1 VQIQLL
7 TIRPLANAWI
17 KMTAYAP
24 GINSHMERAVASD
37 IVDEA
42 SLDRYLTDR
51 DRGAGRLQKLEIR
64 MRGGQKGRQKANKVR
79 HWCAHSPS
87 KVL

>member
-7 TIRPLANAWI
+7 TIRTLENAWI
-17 KMTAYAP
+17 KMAAYAP

-42 SLDRYLTDR
+42 SLDR
-51 DRGAGRLQKLEIR
+51 
-64 MRGGQKGRQKANKVR
+64 
-79 HWCAHSPS
+79 
-87 KVL
+87 